1 LWFSPKE
8 IGIGAAIMRLHYAIV
23 VVAVILI
30 GFGIKLFFSAPTA
43 EAGMN
48 ELQVCSVGNC
58 KR

>member
-1 LWFSPKE
+1 
-8 IGIGAAIMRLHYAIV
+8 MRLHYAIV